1 MLMQCSAVGRR
12 LCLIFFLS
20 VMSVIGYA
28 EEFERVQQKKA
39 NAPAIYG
46 NTGWTDEGLNT
57 LISDPDYRDP
67 VSGELGLHR
76 FLMSNPCQQRRGN
89 IEQTSCADLRV
100 LVLFVDFSDRRVED
114 AEEKFQ
120 AFQTYLDFLTP
131 AAQWLQ
137 QSSFGQLQLRFVAP
151 QRDRQLNW
159 IRLSRAATDYVVN
172 REDHLRFAYVREIA
186 QAAYDRYQIRVDD
199 YDTVLIMPVK
209 GSAGLPNGPA
219 TISAHYVGES
229 RFSAEVAY
237 VDQQGKAHGLDHFIT
252 AGNDLFRWGPLWF
265 VHELGHLFGLP
276 DTYLYETKIRGQE
289 VNRFFYVGGWDMM
302 GNIGGHSPDFFGWH
316 KLKLRWLND
325 QQVITVANT
334 VRHSIYRLTP
344 VEAPDGVKLIV
355 IQTGLRTAYV
365 AELRSGAGVNAW
377 PSIHRTDLP
386 DTARRGVL
394 IYRIDAGTWL
404 STDTP
409 VAQVISRAYYHSAM
423 VGKGENKTGFW
434 RALDNSAD
442 AQLGGALWQE
452 GDVFDDPKTG
462 VRIGIDQLMLNAEN
476 PVENSARIVVTAT
489 RNLPK
494 AVKPVLSIV
503 NACIRNET
511 ELDITLNRSPRSLVT
526 VVGDGAEGP
535 KSLQQEIP
543 FTRLVARDFAFF
555 VLRRGTRWLNSEQ
568 EIVSMNLEDKRLR
581 LQLKPGVL
589 GGGVLRLS
597 IKETMYFAAAA
608 PVALQAC
615 K

>member
-1 MLMQCSAVGRR
+1 MLMQCREMGRC
-12 LCLIFFLS
+12 LCLFFFVS
-20 VMSVIGYA
+20 IMSVTVCAGESDVMRKSISA
-28 EEFERVQQKKA
+28 AQQKKT

-89 IEQTSCADLRV
+89 TEQTSCADLRV

-120 AFQTYLDFLTP
+120 AFQTYLDFLAP

-137 QSSFGQLQLRFVAP
+137 QSSYGQLQLRFIAP

-159 IRLSRAATDYVVN
+159 IRLSHAATDYVVN

-186 QAAYDRYQIRVDD
+186 QVAYDRYQIRVDD

-209 GSAGLPNGPA
+209 GDAGLPNGPA
-219 TISAHYVGES
+219 TISAHDVGES
-229 RFSAEVAY
+229 RFPAEVAY
-237 VDQQGKAHGLDHFIT
+237 IDQQGNAHGIDHFIT
-252 AGNDLFRWGPLWF
+252 AGNDMFRWGALWF

-302 GNIGGHSPDFFGWH
+302 GNIGGHSSDFFSWH
-316 KLKLRWLND
+316 KLKLRWLSD
-325 QQVITVANT
+325 QQVIKVANP
-334 VRHSIYRLTP
+334 VRHSIHQLTP
-344 VEAPDGVKLIV
+344 VETPGGVKLLV
-355 IQTGLRTAYV
+355 IPTGLRTAYV

-377 PSIHRTDLP
+377 PTIHRTELSN
-386 DTARRGVL
+386 TARRGVL

-423 VGKGENKTGFW
+423 VGEGENKTGFW

-442 AQLGGALWQE
+442 PQLGGALWLE

-462 VRIGIDQLMLNAEN
+462 VRIRIDQLMLNEKN
-476 PVENSARIVVTAT
+476 PARIAVTVT
-489 RNLPK
+489 KKLLV

-503 NACIRNET
+503 SACTRNET

-526 VVGDGAEGP
+526 VVGDGTEGP

-543 FTRLVARDFAFF
+543 LTRLVARDFA
-555 VLRRGTRWLNSEQ
+555 LRRGARWLNSEQ
-568 EIVSMNLEDKRLR
+568 EIVSVSLEDKRLR

-589 GGGVLRLS
+589 GGAALRLS
-597 IKETMYFAAAA
+597 IRETMHFSAAA
-608 PVALQAC
+608 PVVLKAC
-615 K
+615 R